1 MKTIGLIGGMSWE
14 SSAVYYRLVNEM
26 VKAERGNLHSAKCLL
41 FSVDFAEIAHLQHE
55 GEWTELG
62 KEMVLA
68 AQRLE
73 AAGAEL
79 LVLCTNTMH
88 KVAEEIEE
96 QVPLPFIHI
105 ADATAESIKAAGLT
119 RVGLLATRFTM
130 EEAFYTGRLRDKHG
144 LDVLIPSAE
153 DREVVHEIIYKELC
167 QGVIRAES
175 KGRYL
180 EVIRRL
186 IEQGA
191 EGIILGCTEI
201 GLLIGQED
209 CTVPVFDTTQ
219 IHAEAAVRYA
229 LGEGA

>member
-14 SSAVYYRLVNEM
+14 SSAVYYRLLNEA
-26 VKAERGNLHSAKCLL
+26 VKMERGDLHSAKCLL
-41 FSVDFAEIAHLQHE
+41 FSVDFAEIAHLQHQ

-62 KEMVLA
+62 AEMVRA

-73 AAGAEL
+73 SAGAEMI
-79 LVLCTNTMH
+79 VLCTNTMH
-88 KVAEEIEE
+88 KVAEEIEA

-105 ADATAESIKAAGLT
+105 ADATAHSIKASGLT

-130 EEAFYTGRLRDKHG
+130 EEEFYTGRLRDKHG
-144 LDVLIPSAE
+144 LDVLIPSEE
-153 DREVVHEIIYKELC
+153 DREAVHAIIYKELC
-167 QGVIRAES
+167 QGVIREES

-209 CTVPVFDTTQ
+209 CAVPVFDTTK

-229 LGEGA
+229 LGA